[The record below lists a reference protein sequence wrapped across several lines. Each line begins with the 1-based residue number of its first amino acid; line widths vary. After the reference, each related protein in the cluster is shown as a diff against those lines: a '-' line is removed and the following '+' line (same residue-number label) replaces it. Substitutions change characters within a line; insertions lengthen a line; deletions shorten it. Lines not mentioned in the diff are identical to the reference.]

1 MPESVYFQSFYYD
14 NLIPQIFQEIISH
27 SEGNPHKDLTFAYES
42 PRVRDE
48 NGKEVSTDLRI
59 LLIGGMRIAAGK
71 ENDIK
76 ELEERVGKLLY
87 EDSDLRSS
95 VLKVNSSK
103 NELDTNKSRN
113 AYFNEID
120 TLYRSI
126 FKKANP

>member
-1 MPESVYFQSFYYD
+1 
-14 NLIPQIFQEIISH
+14 
-27 SEGNPHKDLTFAYES
+27 
-42 PRVRDE
+42 
-48 NGKEVSTDLRI
+48 
-59 LLIGGMRIAAGK
+59 MRIAAGK